1 MRDWAQV
8 PVFGARAEAE
18 RYTVRPSAYGLI
30 DGGRGQLAVVR
41 TSHGVFLPGGGIEEG
56 ETPEQAVVREALEE
70 CGLAVRAGDWAIHAV
85 QFIYSESER
94 THFEKLSTFVDATV
108 EAVASSATEADHTP
122 EWMAPEAASRLLS
135 PESHRWA
142 VDCWR
147 SKRDETLGRTDPPSG
162 ISIRGASR

>member
-1 MRDWAQV
+1 MKDWNEA
-8 PVFGARAEAE
+8 PVFGVRAEAE
-18 RYTVRPSAYGLI
+18 HYTVRPSAYGVVE
-30 DGGRGQLAVVR
+30 GSRGQLAVVR

-56 ETPEQAVVREALEE
+56 EMPEQAVVREALEE
-70 CGLAVRAGDWAIHAV
+70 CGLAVRAGDWAIYAV

-108 EAVASSATEADHTP
+108 ETVASLATEADHAL

-147 SKRDETLGRTDPPSG
+147 SRP
-162 ISIRGASR
+162 SIR

>member
-1 MRDWAQV
+1 MKDWAEA
-8 PVFGARAEAE
+8 PVFGTRAEGE

-30 DGGRGQLAVVR
+30 EDGRGQIAVVR

-70 CGLAVRAGDWAIHAV
+70 CGLAVRAGDWATYAV

-108 EAVASSATEADHTP
+108 EAVASSATEADHEL
-122 EWMAPEAASRLLS
+122 EWVAPEAASRLLT
-135 PESHRWA
+135 PESHGWA
-142 VDCWR
+142 VERWR
-147 SKRDETLGRTDPPSG
+147 NRKQT
-162 ISIRGASR
+162 